1 MNKSMLNKVLVYRVV
16 GCVAWIFSTA
26 IVAYLW
32 TVLGQRGAEADA
44 AGATGYA
51 TSFELM
57 LGALAMPL
65 AIVSVVLLHKANK
78 IDSRYKTSLLV
89 FQMSVTAAAVIYCI
103 FMAFMTT

>member
-1 MNKSMLNKVLVYRVV
+1 MLNKVLVYRVV

-44 AGATGYA
+44 AGATGYT

-57 LGALAMPL
+57 LGALVVPL
-65 AIVSVVLLHKANK
+65 AIASVVLLHKANK
-78 IDSRYKTSLLV
+78 IDSRYKTNLLV
-89 FQMSVTAAAVIYCI
+89 FQMGITAIGVIYCI
-103 FMAFMTT
+103 FIAFMTT